1 MQGYWVERGPEVL
14 PDEGG
19 PDVSAFVVT
28 PAVRRHLRSVARAV
42 TQRKFPVLLQ
52 GPTSSGK
59 TTLVQHL
66 AAVTGHTCVRINN
79 HEHTDLQE
87 YLGCYVSDERG
98 RLAFQVCT
106 LRIFLGLVGFCF
118 VRPFKYEPCGFL
130 GFRLGI
136 VLCALF
142 FTTGMSAWAL
152 VGHDDC
158 GFAWD
163 LDVLGTWLVT
173 DRVGQALVTLDF
185 TNLDYF

>member
-1 MQGYWVERGPEVL
+1 MQGYWVERGPEAL

-106 LRIFLGLVGFCF
+106 FGYFWVLVEFCALLGMYLAGFLGLVGFCF
-118 VRPFKYEPCGFL
+118 VHPFFHDWDELL
-130 GFRLGI
+130 GLGW
-136 VLCALF
+136 
-142 FTTGMSAWAL
+142 S
-152 VGHDDC
+152 
-158 GFAWD
+158 
-163 LDVLGTWLVT
+163 
-173 DRVGQALVTLDF
+173 R
-185 TNLDYF
+185 